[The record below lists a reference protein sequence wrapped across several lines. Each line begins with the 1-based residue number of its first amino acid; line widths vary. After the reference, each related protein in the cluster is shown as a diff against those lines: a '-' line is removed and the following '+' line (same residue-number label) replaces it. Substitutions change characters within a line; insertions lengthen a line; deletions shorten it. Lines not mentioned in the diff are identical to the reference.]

1 MARSTI
7 QRPESEIDSSI
18 LSDPVKVD
26 HSLEVAYMPGSQKS
40 PREIGKSRV
49 RLPSFKVVVP
59 LSVSS
64 SFLFELFI
72 SSCTKYKF
80 HITEQT
86 SHSITAIQTLTSTM
100 RNLFTC
106 IVPISEEKKAKTSS
120 IVRIDVAINEKNCA
134 RVVTVKGTYG
144 FPNRIYQ
151 VIQMFKENLEK
162 TGTEFLKD
170 MKEESDLTMP
180 NLQTAY
186 YQVSRSLS
194 NVEIPAGQMFSS
206 FQEEFLNKF
215 SDVEYSKSHT
225 REMVSMVKTSIDS
238 INELLLVS
246 VPQFSRI
253 SIEKYTYSKLFTHI
267 KKVYMHKKDLVI
279 GKFREKR
286 ESRANMTDEELMAL
300 LDVKEKF
307 CIKGIQNPYF
317 MAIDSLNNLE
327 KYTSPVDKLNCIL
340 ESTTHMKTTVIDYW
354 KGKQELETM
363 DDQLPVI
370 IFIVFKVALDSFP
383 AQIEFLIDYTR
394 TNSGMD
400 NENRLLINYDAAVSF
415 IISDM

>member
-1 MARSTI
+1 MARSTV

-26 HSLEVAYMPGSQKS
+26 HSLEVAYIPGSQKS

-86 SHSITAIQTLTSTM
+86 SHSITANQTLTSTM

-162 TGTEFLKD
+162 AGTEFLKD
-170 MKEESDLTMP
+170 MKEESSLAMP

-194 NVEIPAGQMFSS
+194 NAEIPAGQMFAS
-206 FQEEFLNKF
+206 FQEEFLSRF
-215 SDVEYSKSHT
+215 SGTEYSKSHT

-238 INELLLVS
+238 INDLLLVS

-253 SIEKYTYSKLFTHI
+253 SIEKYTYSKIFPVI
-267 KKVYMHKKDLVI
+267 KQVYMHKKESI
-279 GKFREKR
+279 IERFKEKR
-286 ESRANMTDEELMAL
+286 QSRAGMTDEELMVL

-307 CIKGIQNPYF
+307 CIKGIQNPYL
-317 MAIDSLNNLE
+317 MAIESLNNLE
-327 KYTSPVDKLNCIL
+327 KHTSPVDKLNCIL

-370 IFIVFKVALDSFP
+370 IFIVFKVAVDSFP
-383 AQIEFLIDYTR
+383 AHIEFLIDYTR

-415 IISDM
+415 IISDL